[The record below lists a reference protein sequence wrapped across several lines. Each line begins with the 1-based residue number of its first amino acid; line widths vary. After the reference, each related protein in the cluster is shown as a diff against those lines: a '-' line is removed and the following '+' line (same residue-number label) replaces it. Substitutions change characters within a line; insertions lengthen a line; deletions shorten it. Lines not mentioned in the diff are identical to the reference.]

1 MATDIELLKDAGA
14 DGFVFGC
21 LTPAGLVDVEANSML
36 LSKHLQMFP
45 NERHLICSLYRESL
59 AVTVHISPSL
69 RHGK

>member
-45 NERHLICSLYRESL
+45 NERRPNLFLE
-59 AVTVHISPSL
+59 
-69 RHGK
+69 